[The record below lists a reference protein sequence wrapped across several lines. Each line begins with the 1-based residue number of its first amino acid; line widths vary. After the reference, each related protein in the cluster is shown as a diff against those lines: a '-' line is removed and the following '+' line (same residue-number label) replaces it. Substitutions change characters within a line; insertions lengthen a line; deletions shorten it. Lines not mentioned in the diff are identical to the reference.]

1 MFAFERSRQ
10 QASAALLI
18 FATLASRA
26 RAEPPADA
34 RAGSD
39 ADARGRAREL
49 YQRALDLFE
58 AASYEQA
65 AHAFLDADALQPSS
79 DALSNAIAAA
89 RHASDHLLVA
99 VAAQRAA
106 ARESSDPKLAA
117 AARVALAEAE
127 VHLARLDLGC
137 RPAPCRLS
145 IDGESAEAGLHYLLP
160 GTRTV
165 RASFDASSNQ
175 ARQLSL
181 EAGALYSVTL
191 EPTPLAAPAP
201 TGVAAPSVAPRAEAV
216 PKPLRARRPLPPW
229 VFYAGAGASA
239 VALGVTIWSGV
250 DALDR
255 VSHYKGTRTAAERER
270 ALSAVHRTDF
280 LVAAT
285 VLLTG
290 ATTYAGLALVSF
302 GDADHAV
309 AVTALPEGALLTWS
323 ERL

>member
-239 VALGVTIWSGV
+239 VAL
-250 DALDR
+250 DR